1 MVRMSISFNPDNQ
14 LSDEELDKLAE
25 KDFDAF
31 LDYLDQKSEYLR
43 KYTKPLDEYHVKR
56 FMSMDN
62 AINGKDI
69 TNDTVKTAKKIAKD
83 LNK

>member
-1 MVRMSISFNPDNQ
+1 MSISFNPENQ

-25 KDFDAF
+25 QDFDSF

-56 FMSMDN
+56 FMAMDN
-62 AINGKDI
+62 AVSGKDI
-69 TNDTVKTAKKIAKD
+69 TDDDVKKAKQIAKE